1 MRLPLTD
8 ADLRGI
14 LDNVSDVVIVQTI
27 DAQLVYVSPS
37 MTAMFGWSPA
47 ELVGRPSSEL
57 WQTDDVT
64 QEKALRQVLGGSE
77 IARVRLRMRCKD
89 GSTRW
94 VELTGRAI
102 SDEYG
107 NPLGV
112 VCVARD
118 VDLLVKAEQSLLSS
132 AQRYRMLADYANDVV
147 FQTDANQRI
156 TWVSASVTR
165 SLGWQAGMLTGM
177 ELPDLLHPSDRD
189 QMARYNGTLFDPHT
203 PSGTTSPIFARFRSQ
218 FGAYTW
224 MSGVTTV
231 VDDQIESGRYAVTG
245 VHDVQDLVVERDR
258 STASE
263 SRLQA
268 ILDSL
273 QDALVILEPMR
284 DDSGEIVDFT
294 YGQVNQ
300 RACRIDG
307 LQKDELLGRRLLDL
321 HPSMTSTGL
330 LDAYIKVMESG
341 EPLDIDDMTYPGE
354 RGGPTR
360 RYKIRA
366 IRLGDSLCQTWRDVT
381 ERFAW
386 LDSLAQAEA
395 RYRLLAENAADII
408 AMQTMDGVLT
418 WISPTVTDLTGWTPD
433 ELVGAKPDD
442 FLHPDDLHRL
452 ADARNSDTGEL
463 HSSFEGR
470 FRTASGEYRWLSLAE
485 RSIHDSA
492 DHVVSK
498 VSSWRDVTAE
508 HEAVAALEESEERF
522 RLALTNSTIG
532 MALVSPEGRFM
543 TVNTSLCA
551 MLGRDEVSLTSVTW
565 QELTHPD
572 DLKVDEDLVD
582 EVLTGT
588 RDSYRLLKRFVRPD
602 GAIVWGDLSVSCV
615 RGEHRDVRYFI
626 SQIVDVTEQVEARHR
641 IEESERRYRLL
652 AENAMDLVLALDM
665 HAYIQWVSPS
675 VEQLLGYQ
683 PEELTSKFA
692 AMLLHPDDLHLLL
705 EAAAGARTGHSETCR
720 VRMRTKAGVDRWVEA
735 TPRGV
740 YDEQHTLIGGV
751 IGVRDIHREVLA
763 QEALQQEVDF
773 DALTGLAK
781 RNLAVKRIQEILDTR
796 STPGWALL
804 YLGVNGMTAINQAY
818 TYLAGDEVLKA
829 VADRLVKAA
838 GARDRVARATGD
850 EFVILLRD
858 IESPSSAAGAA
869 EKLLDAIKGP
879 VDFNG
884 QSLEVTGCIGIAM
897 ANEHHA
903 DDLLR
908 DASAAMRQAAAKGRG
923 FWEFIDRNVGE
934 ETRQSLSLQAA
945 LRRAIDN
952 DNLHAWF
959 MPIASIHDGSV
970 VGYEALI
977 RWVDSGNLI
986 SSPVEFLEVAE
997 QTGLILTID
1006 RVILSKAINAMSALP
1021 RDRHVAV
1028 NISAATLAS
1037 GSLTSWIHEELDRS
1051 GSDPTRLHLE
1061 VTETD
1066 LFQVTDRV
1074 RETMRGLA
1082 ALGISWW
1089 VDDFGT
1095 GFSSLSHLRDLP
1107 ISGLKLDRSFTS
1119 GLAATENY
1127 ATRLAQGLAGLALG
1141 LDLRTIAEGVETD
1154 EQAKILADQGWQMGQ
1169 GWLYGKAEPLVV
1181 TNLTAGAP
1189 SG

>member
-14 LDNVSDVVIVQTI
+14 LDNISDVVIVRTI
-27 DAQLVYVSPS
+27 DDQIVYVSPS
-37 MTAMFGWSPA
+37 MTALFGWSPA
-47 ELVGRPSSEL
+47 ELLGQPSSAL
-57 WQTDDVT
+57 WQADDPK
-64 QEKALRQVLGGSE
+64 EEAALHELLGGNEVS
-77 IARVRLRMRCKD
+77 RMRLRIRCKD
-89 GSTRW
+89 GSVRW
-94 VELTGRAI
+94 TELTGRPIA
-102 SDEYG
+102 DEFG
-107 NPLGV
+107 DPLGTV
-112 VCVARD
+112 SVARD
-118 VDLLVKAEQSLLSS
+118 VDLLVKAEQDLLTST
-132 AQRYRMLADYANDVV
+132 QRYQMLADYATDVV
-147 FQTDANQRI
+147 FQTDAHQQI
-156 TWVSASVTR
+156 TWVSARITR
-165 SLGWQAGMLTGM
+165 SLGWPTAMLTGM
-177 ELPDLLHPSDRD
+177 KLSDLLHPADRE
-189 QMARYNGTLFDPHT
+189 QISRYFANLFNPLT
-203 PSGTTSPIFARFRSQ
+203 PSGSTTPLFARFRSQ
-218 FGAYTW
+218 SGAYTW

-231 VDDQIESGRYAVTG
+231 VEDSSDASRNAVTG
-245 VHDVQDLVVERDR
+245 VHDVHDLVVERDR

-263 SRLQA
+263 ARLQA

-273 QDALVILEPMR
+273 QDALVILEPVR
-284 DDSGEIVDFT
+284 DATGHIIDFT
-294 YGQVNQ
+294 YLHANQ
-300 RACRIDG
+300 RACDVNG
-307 LQKDELLGRRLLDL
+307 MQKSELVGRQLLDL
-321 HPSMTSTGL
+321 HPSVKPMGL
-330 LDAYIKVMESG
+330 LSQYITVMQTG
-341 EPLDIDDMTYPGE
+341 DPLYIDDLNYPGDL
-354 RGGPTR
+354 GGPSR
-360 RYKIRA
+360 RYEIRA
-366 IRLGDSLCQTWRDVT
+366 VRVGSNLCQTWRDVT
-381 ERFAW
+381 ERFEW
-386 LDSLAQAEA
+386 IDSLAQAEA

-408 AMQTMDGVLT
+408 ALQTLDGVLT
-418 WISPTVTDLTGWTPD
+418 WVSPTVTDLTGWKPN
-433 ELVGAKPDD
+433 ELVGTKPDD
-442 FLHPDDLHRL
+442 YVHPDDLHRL
-452 ADARNSDTGEL
+452 ADARTLDTGEF
-463 HSSFEGR
+463 HGPFEGR

-485 RSIHDSA
+485 RPIHDS
-492 DHVVSK
+492 DNHVVSR

-508 HEAVAALEESEERF
+508 HEAVAALAESEERF
-522 RLALTNSTIG
+522 RLALTHSTIG

-543 TVNTSLCA
+543 TVNSSLCSI
-551 MLGRDEVSLTSVTW
+551 LGRDEGSLTSVSW

-582 EVLTGT
+582 EVLTGR
-588 RDSYRLLKRFVRPD
+588 RDSYRLLKRFLRPD

-615 RGEHRDVRYFI
+615 RGEHREVRYFI
-626 SQIVDVTEQVEARHR
+626 SQILDVTEQVDARHR

-652 AENAMDLVLALDM
+652 AENAMDLVVALDM
-665 HAYIQWVSPS
+665 HAHIQWVSPS
-675 VEQLLGYQ
+675 VEPLLGYQ
-683 PEELTSKFA
+683 PEELTEKFA
-692 AMLLHPDDLHLLL
+692 AMLLHPDDLHTLL
-705 EAAAGARTGHSETCR
+705 EAAAGARTGNVETCR

-735 TPRGV
+735 TPRGL
-740 YDEQHTLIGGV
+740 YDEQHKLVGGV
-751 IGVRDIHREVLA
+751 IGVRDVQREVLA

-781 RNLAVKRIQEILDTR
+781 RTLAVTRIQEILDTR
-796 STPGWALL
+796 SSPGWALL
-804 YLGVNGMTAINQAY
+804 CLGVNGMTAINQAY

-858 IESPSSAAGAA
+858 IESPSAAAGAA
-869 EKLLDAIKGP
+869 EKLLNAINGP
-879 VDFNG
+879 VEFNG
-884 QSLEVTGCIGIAM
+884 QSLDVTGCIGIAM
-897 ANEHHA
+897 ANEHRA

-952 DNLHAWF
+952 DDLDAWF
-959 MPIASIHDGSV
+959 MPIASMHDGAV

-977 RWVDSGNLI
+977 RWVEGGNLV

-997 QTGLILTID
+997 RTGLILTID
-1006 RVILSKAINAMSALP
+1006 RVILSKAISAMAALP
-1021 RDRHVAV
+1021 GDRHVAV

-1037 GSLTSWIHEELDRS
+1037 GSLTSWIHEELDRT
-1051 GSDPTRLHLE
+1051 GTDPTRLHLE

-1066 LFQVTDRV
+1066 LFQVTDRI

-1119 GLAATENY
+1119 GLAVTENY
-1127 ATRLAQGLAGLALG
+1127 ATRLAQGLAGLAQG

-1154 EQAKILADQGWQMGQ
+1154 EQATILADQGWQMGQ

-1181 TNLTAGAP
+1181 T
-1189 SG
+1189 